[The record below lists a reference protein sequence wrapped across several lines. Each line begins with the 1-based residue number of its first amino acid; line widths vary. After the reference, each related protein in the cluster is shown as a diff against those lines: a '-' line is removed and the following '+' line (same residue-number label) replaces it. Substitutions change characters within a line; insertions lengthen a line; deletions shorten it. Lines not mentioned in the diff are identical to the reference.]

1 MGILSNGLNAL
12 GLVLLIHAVYS
23 AYEVATY
30 PALPSEPLTTTTPS
44 STPGVNAATS
54 PKFALPT
61 DITIEILTSVLLLCI
76 GIVLGAPDLKP
87 IQWRVWAGKI
97 EKEKRKP
104 LKNLDEGFGGNP
116 YIGLEQRAG
125 FLDIRAERKKFA
137 QWVKEGGS

>member
-1 MGILSNGLNAL
+1 MGLIANVLNAT
-12 GLVLLIHAVYS
+12 GLVLLAHAVYS

-30 PALPSEPLTTTTPS
+30 PAIPSEPLTTTTPS
-44 STPGVNAATS
+44 SATDTGIPATAS
-54 PKFALPT
+54 FSLPI
-61 DITIEILTSVLLLCI
+61 DITMETLVSVFLLCV

-97 EKEKRKP
+97 EKEKQKP

-137 QWVKEGGS
+137 QWVKDGGS